1 MTNNFKRISTS
12 DCLMNNNS
20 SEQMFATG
28 ALNLASSGH
37 MNANNF
43 VLDKRQKRENNS
55 FFNGEN
61 VELADMFVNMNKCQS
76 GTNGQ
81 KAKKSTTRNEF
92 TRFCSAN
99 AR

>member
-1 MTNNFKRISTS
+1 
-12 DCLMNNNS
+12 MNNNS

-61 VELADMFVNMNKCQS
+61 VELADMFVNLNKCQS

-81 KAKKSTTRNEF
+81 KAKKKHNSQ
-92 TRFCSAN
+92 
-99 AR
+99 